1 MLGLAALPKR
11 SGSRRRLALSAA
23 AKVNLVLEIL
33 GKRADGYHELA
44 TVMQA
49 VDLSDRLILDEA
61 PDLGLVVNSDVIP
74 GDATNLA
81 LRAAVALREA
91 ARVNG
96 GVHITLDKRIPVA
109 AGLGG
114 GSTDAAAVLFGLN
127 RLWRLRWPGARL
139 AELATKLGMDVPFFL
154 RGGAALGTARG
165 EVLKPVPAG
174 AVALVLVSPPIESST
189 AAVYGR
195 VTPSMYTDG
204 ARARTMAGILRT
216 RQAAR
221 VAASLYNGLE
231 AAVAPLHPEIAR
243 MKAALL
249 AAGALGV
256 AMSGSGPTVFGV
268 ARSFEHARQIRA
280 RLTRASWRCWAVRT
294 LGGPAVRVRTIESM
308 GRTMG
313 RGQAARR
320 GTLDPVFGGSN
331 PPAPTTIRRGR
342 R

>member
-1 MLGLAALPKR
+1 M
-11 SGSRRRLALSAA
+11 LSAA
-23 AKVNLVLEIL
+23 AKVNLVLEIR

-49 VDLSDRLILDEA
+49 VDLSDRLVLDEA
-61 PDLGLVVNSDVIP
+61 PGLGLAVNTDGVP
-74 GDATNLA
+74 CDATNLA
-81 LRAAVALREA
+81 LRAATTLREA
-91 ARVNG
+91 AKIDR

-114 GSTDAAAVLFGLN
+114 GSSDAAAVLLGLN
-127 RLWRLRWPGARL
+127 RLWGLRWPAARL
-139 AELATKLGMDVPFFL
+139 AEVATALGMDVPFFL
-154 RGGAALGTARG
+154 RSGAALGTGRG
-165 EVLKPVPAG
+165 EVLEPVVAG
-174 AVALVLVSPPIESST
+174 ALALVLVNPAFGSST
-189 AAVYGR
+189 AEAYGR
-195 VTPSMYTDG
+195 VTAAMYTDG
-204 ARARTMAGILRT
+204 SRARKLAELLRT

-231 AAVAPLHPEIAR
+231 AAVASHHPEIER
-243 MKAALL
+243 MRAALL
-249 AAGALGV
+249 AAGALGA

-294 LGGPAVRVRTIESM
+294 LAGPAVRMRTS
-308 GRTMG
+308 TMSSLG

-331 PPAPTTIRRGR
+331 PPAPTTIGRGR